1 MGCEACQLCQLTTG
15 VSVKFRK
22 CHSCYWFRNRAN
34 QSLSRI
40 QNIHGYPIFKR
51 SIHLRWCKTSSTRRR
66 FWATKS
72 SSVSAGSLFCPPIK
86 STLTNLLAFSRMI
99 FLSAPWNSKTSG
111 KTHAMPWR
119 EAVPTDNGFADPL
132 PLKAAWNSW
141 KKPIETNRNLCKD
154 CCVLTCFC
162 KSSYKKT
169 SEGFNG
175 CKCPKLP

>member
-72 SSVSAGSLFCPPIK
+72 SSVSAGSLFCPPSNPLWPICLPSVEWFSLALRETAK
-86 STLTNLLAFSRMI
+86 WMEKHMPYHEEKLCLLTMASQIHFRWKRRGIHERS
-99 FLSAPWNSKTSG
+99 
-111 KTHAMPWR
+111 
-119 EAVPTDNGFADPL
+119 
-132 PLKAAWNSW
+132 PLKQIATFV
-141 KKPIETNRNLCKD
+141 KVG
-154 CCVLTCFC
+154 VLTCFC
-162 KSSYKKT
+162 KSSYKKNVR
-169 SEGFNG
+169 GFQW
-175 CKCPKLP
+175 L